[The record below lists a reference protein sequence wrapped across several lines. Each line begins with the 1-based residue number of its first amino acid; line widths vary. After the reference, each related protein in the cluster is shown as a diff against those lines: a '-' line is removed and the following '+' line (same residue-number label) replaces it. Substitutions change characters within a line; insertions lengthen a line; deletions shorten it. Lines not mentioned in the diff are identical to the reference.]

1 VSVAA
6 RRDPAKRVGTAAVPT
21 PPNEVRRVFK
31 GHSGA
36 RVVLHSTGS
45 HSFVRKT
52 AGNPSSNA
60 RLLSQMEKQRQLS
73 QTGVPLPRMLASGTD
88 EAGRAYF
95 DMAYVPGLTVAQ
107 AVLEATVFNADVLV
121 SAIER
126 MFWLFRACSGEPIS
140 ADQFRHKIVD
150 IARHDR
156 GATNVPSGPEAIR
169 NCADVLLRLDWSGIP
184 SSPSHGDLTLENIML
199 RAGRSV
205 VFIDCDQAW
214 VSSYWLDFG
223 KLFQDVYGHWC
234 LRNSYK
240 HGGPQLANAKGK
252 LEQLA
257 GAFET
262 LAARED
268 PALTAKLRQLAA
280 LNLFR
285 ALPYAVEADIA
296 SFIYA
301 RVLHLLGA

>member
-1 VSVAA
+1 MSVAA
-6 RRDPAKRVGTAAVPT
+6 RRGPAQSARAVAVPV
-21 PPNEVRRVFK
+21 PPDEIRHVLK

-36 RVVLHSTGS
+36 SVVLHSAGS

-52 AGNPSSNA
+52 AGDPSSNA
-60 RLLSQMEKQRQLS
+60 RLFDQMEKQRELS
-73 QTGVPLPRMLASGTD
+73 QTGIPLPRVLASGAD

-107 AVLEATVFNADVLV
+107 AVLEATVFDTDVLV

-126 MFWLFRACSGEPIS
+126 MFWLFRACRGAPIS
-140 ADQFRHKIVD
+140 ADRFRDKISD
-150 IARHDR
+150 IARHDPGHTEYR
-156 GATNVPSGPEAIR
+156 AQSEAIR
-169 NCADVLLRLDWSGIP
+169 ACADALLRLDWSGVP

-199 RAGRSV
+199 GTERSV

-223 KLFQDVYGHWC
+223 KLFQDLYGHWC
-234 LRNSYK
+234 LRNCDR
-240 HGGPQLANAKGK
+240 HGGPQLANATGK
-252 LEQLA
+252 LERLA

-262 LAARED
+262 LAAGDD
-268 PALTAKLRQLAA
+268 PALAAKLRQLAA

-285 ALPYAVEADIA
+285 ALPYASEAGVA
-296 SFIYA
+296 SFICA
-301 RVLHLLGA
+301 RVLRVLEI